1 MRELTKI
8 KKTSYHFFANIS
20 SIPEDTRK
28 KYLQKILRRKNAGKQ
43 KNVKLIKIIFDLIE
57 KDEQDEWDDDKI
69 CKKLD
74 ITKNMLYWHKS
85 ILLEDLRDF
94 YFNWKEIA
102 TKEFNPAN
110 FRDSDIVSYEKAKKM
125 YAIGMRMEA
134 KTILLKLAAAY
145 ERKINLQ
152 RKPKPDNEKLM
163 ILVDIYG
170 YLLRYYFGCRNTI
183 KFNLYWGKLK
193 KSVELNKKNLSGKE
207 NAYAAMIYLTSQSL
221 KTIFRTSDAANYRE
235 AINRLYAA
243 FKHAES
249 QKTYENLFFI
259 TILIDD
265 INLRLRNENHSVVQG
280 YIEKAYNIAVERN
293 IEIEIITFKAILV
306 CFRHEVLKPKA
317 YQSYLNEINECYQK
331 AKKITP
337 RSSYFTVIERAML
350 RMLSHHGTEEEFL
363 EIVKSSY
370 HSNIIE
376 SSSFEAWWRLY
387 AYQNLKLDRHSFT
400 WKFHK
405 LHDASIDFP
414 IIDEINIASMRKLNE
429 LATNALNDYKNIFS
443 FYVYA
448 GIYQTIVTAEFFTE
462 DRGNYKRAML
472 FIKRIENM
480 EKTRPLPGKKYVELI
495 KLGIFVIEDAVYK
508 NEEHLR
514 EKYENQLEELLNY
527 FLETAQGSNLID
539 RYSVLVRIAQQSN
552 VKFLWELVENYYTKL
567 KNVIPEII
575 EKINKE
581 ILTKK
586 IC

>member
-57 KDEQDEWDDDKI
+57 KDKQNEWDDDKI

-94 YFNWKEIA
+94 YFNWKEIE

-134 KTILLKLAAAY
+134 KTILLKLAAVY

-170 YLLRYYFGCRNTI
+170 YLMRYYFGCRNTI

-193 KSVELNKKNLSGKE
+193 KSVELNKKNLSRKE

-249 QKTYENLFFI
+249 QKAYENLFFI

-405 LHDASIDFP
+405 LHNTSIDFP

-514 EKYENQLEELLNY
+514 EKYQNQLEELLNY